1 MVQAKVGGDGTYGKF
16 YVNGRAGLDGTMK
29 VVRGGGAYV
38 NGTSYD
44 VLMASNGI
52 QPGTGFSRV
61 ELPADTR
68 LLKFHTEQ
76 LADSVVVTA
85 DVASF
90 TTVAGTPNQMAV
102 ARNLDRIVPRASG
115 QLNQLLGTVQ
125 ALPDAQFASA
135 FASMSPA
142 VYAGYSAS
150 TFNSMQQYT
159 NVLQDRM
166 ATLRSSDVSPERTP
180 DALSGGPLR
189 PAHRR
194 QGAARRAEAARA

>member
-1 MVQAKVGGDGTYGKF
+1 M
-16 YVNGRAGLDGTMK
+16 AG
-29 VVRGGGAYV
+29 
-38 NGTSYD
+38 
-44 VLMASNGI
+44 NGI
-52 QPGTGFSRV
+52 QPGTAFSRV

-76 LADSVVVTA
+76 LPDSVVVTA

-90 TTVAGTPNQMAV
+90 TTVAGTPNHMAV
-102 ARNLDRIVPRASG
+102 ARNLDRILPRTSG
-115 QLNQLLGTVQ
+115 QLSQLVSSIQ

-159 NVLQDRM
+159 NVLHDRM
-166 ATLRSSDVSPERTP
+166 PVLRSAVVSP
-180 DALSGGPLR
+180 PLR
-189 PAHRR
+189 
-194 QGAARRAEAARA
+194 